1 MSFTLV
7 SSRIAL
13 TGLGQTLVKPKKII
27 KYVLSKYGLFSEQ
40 TGNVYNRD
48 TFESEEILQLKY
60 FLNCT
65 VPTVLGHISR

>member
-1 MSFTLV
+1 M

-13 TGLGQTLVKPKKII
+13 TGLGQTLVRPKKKII

-40 TGNVYNRD
+40 TVSVYNRD
-48 TFESEEILQLKY
+48 TFESEEILQVKN
-60 FLNCT
+60 FLNWT